1 MVLSAVPVVRH
12 TKFMVVLV
20 EKYFFLPVTEKAHRY
35 SKKIME
41 DINAKG
47 MAVSTYSSSLIQHM
61 APPLQRTCF
70 LHGLTTSFESSVNV
84 VTNLRLK
91 GQVCEQESGV
101 FSGIGS
107 EMFMCPFKEQ
117 CYHAP
122 LLSCGRSVLPAGYFG
137 QLDHVHVPIRYSP
150 AQHCSL
156 SFKFTSKLIFV
167 KFDPSRQ
174 KYIWTHGYS

>member
-20 EKYFFLPVTEKAHRY
+20 EKDFFLPVTEKAHRY

-70 LHGLTTSFESSVNV
+70 LHGDGQSVHGPRPHN
-84 VTNLRLK
+84 
-91 GQVCEQESGV
+91 
-101 FSGIGS
+101 
-107 EMFMCPFKEQ
+107 
-117 CYHAP
+117 
-122 LLSCGRSVLPAGYFG
+122 
-137 QLDHVHVPIRYSP
+137 
-150 AQHCSL
+150 
-156 SFKFTSKLIFV
+156 KL
-167 KFDPSRQ
+167 
-174 KYIWTHGYS
+174 